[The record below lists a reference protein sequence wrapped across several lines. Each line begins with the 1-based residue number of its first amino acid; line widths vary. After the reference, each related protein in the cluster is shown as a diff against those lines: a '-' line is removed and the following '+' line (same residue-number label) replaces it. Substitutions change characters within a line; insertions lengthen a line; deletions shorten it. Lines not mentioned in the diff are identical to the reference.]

1 MGLYLCTMGIRSKGS
16 ASNCVY
22 NQDIPLVLCDL
33 SRSNTGDILSV
44 NTRPGNPKVRTQD
57 SGLSVTKSGPNPSD

>member
-1 MGLYLCTMGIRSKGS
+1 MGMRSKRS
-16 ASNCVY
+16 ASNCVCS
-22 NQDIPLVLCDL
+22 QDIPLVLCDL
-33 SRSNTGDILSV
+33 SRSNTGDILGV